1 MNNDHDDSLQHWGVK
16 GMKWKKKKSPAEIA
30 RDNKQMD
37 DLDNG
42 RLKAR
47 GAFKSSKM
55 LSEWYDRFKV
65 RTLAQD
71 KQIRDQQHYQT
82 LRGFSEKLY
91 KEKQAKQ
98 GALDKVGN
106 AFGSAASKVVGSVN
120 GAKNKFFNSKLWDG
134 GFNKAMGAANQRESL
149 NNATRNLA
157 NIKRNAYNKDNN
169 LRYKKGR
176 LVEQEFDRRKD
187 NTKESQYAFL
197 ERKENS
203 KRGKAAIAKIDKM
216 LNPNKYKT
224 QAVAKRK
231 ATR

>member
-1 MNNDHDDSLQHWGVK
+1 MADKDSLRRTTNLINTRSDVMNNDYDDSLQHWGVK

-134 GFNKAMGAANQRESL
+134 GFNKAMGEQNQRTNLKNATTNLYNITKAANDRKKKIAAAQRS
-149 NNATRNLA
+149 RN
-157 NIKRNAYNKDNN
+157 
-169 LRYKKGR
+169 
-176 LVEQEFDRRKD
+176 
-187 NTKESQYAFL
+187 NTK
-197 ERKENS
+197 
-203 KRGKAAIAKIDKM
+203 
-216 LNPNKYKT
+216 
-224 QAVAKRK
+224 
-231 ATR
+231 